1 MDRSELMSR
10 IRSKWTKPEMRV
22 HNFLKGNRIRHEM
35 HPDLL
40 GHPDVLLPDTNTV
53 LFIHGCFWHG
63 CKRHYKQPK
72 TNARFWADKIK
83 CNIIRHKKNTR
94 ILLRMGYM
102 VRVIWEHSLG

>member
-35 HPDLL
+35 HPDLP